1 MPLKAITKDNM
12 FELRDLQAARLWILP
27 PATMEVVMELL
38 CEDRLA
44 HPQWPHVFAVPRLMT
59 HFWRK
64 DLMKNADLLFTVPA
78 GVPFWNAGQFEPL
91 IVAIVLPLSH
101 VPRYTGPWLV
111 KGTDEGDRY
120 ELALRR
126 GFKGGERD
134 DADELHE
141 LEGLMCEV
149 WQEPEGGSR
158 ALLQQFLAWASNFP
172 PVQKCMEA
180 SDDRFPRLDD
190 GEDTTNATDLEA
202 IEASTT
208 MHRYRSARDGDHL
221 MGVPFECD
229 LCSFRNVSGRQP
241 IFCDRRDQF
250 TLTCIRRVQ
259 LDVMWAREPH
269 TVSSNWARTKADYQ
283 MVMTNL
289 SVSPEAFLPQLGN
302 TELRDRVGMGAAL
315 ATLVTSLRAGRNSTN
330 IQVDTMRKTRTWIS
344 NAHDAGQEYSCES
357 VVGLDR
363 AKQYVTS
370 CHTFGKWYGRFMR
383 GARLRMGMVR
393 KQNEALTSSVALAV
407 CEVAESRWQLSSDE
421 EMRENLE
428 DTVCFFHA
436 CSHGGWLA
444 GGGGAAP
451 IDGGASGLL
460 GGVPVGG

>member
-1 MPLKAITKDNM
+1 
-12 FELRDLQAARLWILP
+12 
-27 PATMEVVMELL
+27 
-38 CEDRLA
+38 
-44 HPQWPHVFAVPRLMT
+44 
-59 HFWRK
+59 
-64 DLMKNADLLFTVPA
+64 
-78 GVPFWNAGQFEPL
+78 
-91 IVAIVLPLSH
+91 
-101 VPRYTGPWLV
+101 
-111 KGTDEGDRY
+111 
-120 ELALRR
+120 
-126 GFKGGERD
+126 
-134 DADELHE
+134 
-141 LEGLMCEV
+141 
-149 WQEPEGGSR
+149 
-158 ALLQQFLAWASNFP
+158 
-172 PVQKCMEA
+172 
-180 SDDRFPRLDD
+180 
-190 GEDTTNATDLEA
+190 
-202 IEASTT
+202 
-208 MHRYRSARDGDHL
+208 

-428 DTVCFFHA
+428 DTVCFMLAAMGAGLRGEEVPLLLMEGLLAFWEESRLAADRFVMLTLKGRFKGEVDERWHLVPLSDNSRSGLPFRQWIGRA
-436 CSHGGWLA
+436 LNRRVYCQGRSKGWLFQNKQGIRLKFGRYDPTFRELIDA
-444 GGGGAAP
+444 ARALQPSLLPDIVETGDYSLWRSPRRGAVLETTNQDVSEKVIELVNRWRKKEAAKGSEP
-451 IDGGASGLL
+451 GLPMRQIYTQVRSTL
-460 GGVPVGG
+460 PTMLKFSKAL